1 MKSGS
6 LFRQVKIR
14 TKLFVSFLSVSLIP
28 ILILGVLYYYFVSQ
42 SLHTQVENRVDD
54 YLISMSNQVD
64 RSYERVQEA
73 IDRFLYQD
81 NLLALLTAVQ
91 SKRMDVSHL
100 YTYEEDVCRQLQTGI
115 PSVKQV
121 DVLMNFSEEGR
132 AQSSALSDRINRAL
146 RTDESNAA
154 LLKKGGSFWFFDE
167 KEMYIVRT
175 VWDLY
180 QNRQAA
186 TLVVTLDNRLYFED
200 LFDEQLSDFGLVI
213 TDNTGAAVN
222 WLSKGLMPTGI
233 IPLTTLEK
241 SPSDLVRYNGA
252 RYLYNSTTLEA
263 KNWTLYAIVSYA
275 DIDRRS
281 ADIIQILLWTLGIST
296 ILVIVLANIV
306 SRNFSRRLEA
316 IIGQMKQVSAG
327 DWLVSTDDTEKDEIG
342 QLGRAFDHMIR
353 SMEALIDDMYEGQI
367 AQRKLEYKALVAQIS
382 PHFLYNCFDN
392 LNWYAI
398 MRGDK
403 NSSYLIT
410 QLSDFY
416 RTSLNKGRSFT
427 TVEGELC
434 NASAYMN
441 LQKELH
447 DNCFVFEKEIEE
459 DIGRFVTVNLMLQ
472 PLLENA
478 IKHGVD
484 KNRRDKSAM
493 HRICLSASREGEL
506 LVFTVFNTGE
516 PISAEAVEAVMQEK
530 TQGYGLRNVNERI
543 KLAFGEEY
551 GVTITPCED
560 GPMCV
565 VRIPQQLKRE
575 GEDDE

>member
-1 MKSGS
+1 MKAGG

-28 ILILGVLYYYFVSQ
+28 ILLLGVLYYYFVSQ

-64 RSYERVQEA
+64 RSHERVQET

-81 NLLALLTAVQ
+81 ELLALLTAVQ
-91 SKRMDVSHL
+91 SKRMDVSRL
-100 YTYEEDVCRQLQTGI
+100 YTYEEDVCRQLQTGV
-115 PSVKQV
+115 PAVKQV
-121 DVLMNFSEEGR
+121 NILMDNAAEGR
-132 AQSSALSDRINRAL
+132 VQASALSDRIHRAL
-146 RTDESNAA
+146 AADTTNAE
-154 LLKKGGSFWFFDE
+154 LLEKAGSFWFFDD
-167 KEMYIVRT
+167 KELYIVRT

-186 TLVVTLDNRLYFED
+186 SLVVTLDNRLYFED

-213 TDNTGAAVN
+213 TDNTGASVN

-233 IPLTTLEK
+233 IPLGTLEK
-241 SPSDLVRYNGA
+241 SPADLVRYNGA
-252 RYLYNSTTLEA
+252 RYLYNSTALEA
-263 KNWTLYAIVSYA
+263 ENWTLYAIVSYA

-296 ILVIVLANIV
+296 VLVIVIANIV
-306 SRNFSRRLEA
+306 SRNFSRRLESL
-316 IIGQMKQVSAG
+316 IGQMKQVSDG

-342 QLGRAFDHMIR
+342 QLGRAFEHMLR

-403 NSSYLIT
+403 HSSYLIT

-416 RTSLNKGRSFT
+416 RTSLNKGRNFT

-447 DNCFVFEKEIEE
+447 DNCFTFEKDVEE
-459 DIGRFVTVNLMLQ
+459 GIGRYVAVNLMLQ

-493 HRICLSASREGEL
+493 HRIRLSAARDGEQ

-516 PISAEAVEAVMQEK
+516 PISAEVAEAVMQEK

-551 GVTITPCED
+551 GVAIMPCE
-560 GPMCV
+560 GGTMCV
-565 VRIPQQLKRE
+565 VRIPQRLKRE